1 MSTQVP
7 IYIDILGRLL
17 KNKAHL
23 VRWGNIETDW
33 LADALGKIEIKSP
46 IFVCGLARSGT
57 TIMTEVLASHKDV
70 VTHQYKDYPFVH
82 IPYLWNKLRMFI
94 PTSKKKVERTHKDR
108 IMINSESPEAMDEMI
123 WNSFKD
129 SSLQEFETFY
139 KAHIKKLLFLRNG
152 TRFVCKNNYNI
163 TRIKQLKAMFPD
175 ARFII
180 PVRSPQEVIA
190 SSIKQ
195 NALFLKVQEGDAR
208 STRYAQNLGHYEFGQ
223 DFRPIDTGGDMDV
236 IHEHWNKKEYAEA
249 YANYWAQIH
258 IYIEKEYAD
267 DPQVK
272 IIKYDD
278 LCENTAETL
287 KSISQFCALP
297 SDKMTIKQWSERI
310 SSPQYYKTMCSEE
323 EQEKTTKITQFIK
336 KSLWSK
342 KT

>member
-7 IYIDILGRLL
+7 IYLDILGRLL
-17 KNKAHL
+17 KNKACL

-33 LADALGKIEIKSP
+33 LADEVDQVKIEAP

-57 TIMTEVLASHKDV
+57 TIITEVLASHGDV

-94 PTSKKKVERTHKDR
+94 PTSKKKVERAHKDR

-123 WNSFKD
+123 WDSFKD
-129 SSLQEFETFY
+129 KSSQEFETFY

-152 TRFVCKNNYNI
+152 TRFACKNNYNI
-163 TRIKQLKAMFPD
+163 ARIKQLKAMFPD

-180 PVRSPQEVIA
+180 PVRLPQEVIA
-190 SSIKQ
+190 SSVKQ
-195 NALFLKVQEGDAR
+195 NALFLKVQESDAR
-208 STRYAQNLGHYEFGQ
+208 SMRYAQNLGHHEFGQ
-223 DFRPIDTGGDMDV
+223 HFCPIDVGGDMDV
-236 IHEHWNKKEYAEA
+236 IHDHWDKKEYAEA
-249 YANYWAQIH
+249 YAHYWVQIH
-258 IYIEKEYAD
+258 TYIEKEHAD

-278 LCENTAETL
+278 LCENTEETL
-287 KSISQFCALP
+287 ESLFQFCALP
-297 SDKMTIKQWSERI
+297 LDKVTIKQWSERI